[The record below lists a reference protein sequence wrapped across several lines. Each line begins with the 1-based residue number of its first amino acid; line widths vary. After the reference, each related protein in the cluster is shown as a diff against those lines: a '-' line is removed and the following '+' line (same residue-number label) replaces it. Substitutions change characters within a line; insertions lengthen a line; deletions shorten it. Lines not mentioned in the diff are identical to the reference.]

1 MATAKIQTGLR
12 LDEELYDKLKS
23 LSKLEGRSLN
33 NLMEFIARRYVAD
46 YEARNGP
53 LPPPR
58 D

>member
-23 LSKLEGRSLN
+23 LSELEGRSLN

-46 YEARNGP
+46 YEAQNGP
-53 LPPPR
+53 LPPPH